1 MNLLYNTPTMETQKK
16 SRFLKVA
23 VIIGIVVVLNLF
35 FNYAL
40 SLIYK
45 SPDYLTFCPNSQ
57 VVKQVATQEECVSIG
72 GQWDANSTVVSVE
85 KGNLATPAQPAGYC
99 NQNYTCQKKFDEA
112 SRIYN
117 RNVFI
122 ALVILGAVSLI
133 VGVLLS
139 ANVVVSSGLA
149 YGGVLSFIIASIGYW
164 SSADDLIKVVIL
176 AIALALLI
184 YIAIKKFKD

>member
-1 MNLLYNTPTMETQKK
+1 METQKK

-23 VIIGIVVVLNLF
+23 LIIGIVVVLNLF

-57 VVKQVATQEECVSIG
+57 VIKQINTQEECITAG
-72 GQWDANSTVVSVE
+72 GQWDANIV
-85 KGNLATPAQPAGYC
+85 PAPVNKSDVTAPAEPTGYC
-99 NQNYTCQKKFDEA
+99 NQNYICQKKFDAA
-112 SRIYN
+112 SMIYD

-122 ALVILGAVSLI
+122 TLVILGAVSLV
-133 VGVLLS
+133 VGVLMA
-139 ANVVVSSGLA
+139 ANVVISSGLA
-149 YGGVLSFIIASIGYW
+149 YGGVLSFIIASTRYW

-184 YIAIKKFKD
+184 GIAVKKFKD

>member
-1 MNLLYNTPTMETQKK
+1 METQKK

-45 SPDYLTFCPNSQ
+45 SPEYTTFCQNTQ
-57 VVKQVATQEECVSIG
+57 VVNTPTTQSECVSIG
-72 GQWDANSTVVSVE
+72 GQWINDTQYRGLQPEVVTKPV
-85 KGNLATPAQPAGYC
+85 TPSGYC
-99 NQNYTCQKKFDEA
+99 NITYTCQKNFDEA
-112 SRIYN
+112 SRVYN

-122 ALVILGAVSLI
+122 TLVVLGAISLVAGI
-133 VGVLLS
+133 ILS
-139 ANVVVSSGLA
+139 ANVVLSSGLA
-149 YGGVLSFIIASIGYW
+149 YGGVLSFLIASTRYW

-184 YIAIKKFKD
+184 GIAVKKFKD

>member
-1 MNLLYNTPTMETQKK
+1 METQKK

-45 SPDYLTFCPNSQ
+45 SPDYLAFCPNSQ
-57 VVKQVATQEECVSIG
+57 VIKQITTQEECTTNG
-72 GQWDANSTVVSVE
+72 GQWNSNEVAVPVE
-85 KGNLATPAQPAGYC
+85 KGSLATPALPAGYC

-112 SRIYN
+112 SRVYD

-122 ALVILGAVSLI
+122 TLVILGAISLI
-133 VGVLLS
+133 VGVVLS
-139 ANVVVSSGLA
+139 ANVVLSSGLA
-149 YGGVLSFIIASIGYW
+149 YGGVLSFIIASTRYW